1 MEVSPVLLPDEIVP
15 FFINIIFD
23 DQRLFEIM
31 QVKLNE
37 ADPDDMAK
45 TLTHDLKIQ
54 PIQAAVLSVIES
66 QLQEYKKLTEMVPC
80 TEWAKN
86 GSASHVLLIEA
97 STDSVVYS
105 DQFEWDIFDR
115 AMNPDEFARLT
126 FEELALPAE
135 FINTVSAQIRH
146 QIIRLR
152 CMHCF
157 PDKFT
162 EYITA
167 NPIFAPQTISGFRPV
182 SDLIDVSPVVGLRP
196 GRESKS
202 SSGTRDRDYRHQRRA
217 NNRASLSFN
226 TALHRADDNSVIQV
240 KLVPTVRAV
249 PMPED
254 NPNIDLAAIP
264 ALLDDPELI
273 SEDDIRKVSQK
284 LEQAKYYPAPSQN
297 SGDESDNESENEM
310 Y

>member
-1 MEVSPVLLPDEIVP
+1 MEPLPVLLPDEIVP
-15 FFINIIFD
+15 FFINIVFD
-23 DQRLFEIM
+23 DQRLFEII

-37 ADPDDMAK
+37 ADPEEMTK
-45 TLTHDLKIQ
+45 TLTYDLKIQ
-54 PIQAAVLSVIES
+54 PIEASILSAIES
-66 QLQEYKKLTEMVPC
+66 QLEEYKKLTEMVPS

-86 GSASHVLLIEA
+86 GSAVHVLLIEA
-97 STDSVVYS
+97 STESVVYS

-115 AMNPDEFARLT
+115 TMNPDEFSRLT
-126 FEELALPAE
+126 LEELALPAE

-146 QIIRLR
+146 QVIRLR

-157 PDKFT
+157 PDKFA
-162 EYITA
+162 EYIKL
-167 NPIFAPQTISGFRPV
+167 NPISSPQTITGFRPV

-202 SSGTRDRDYRHQRRA
+202 TSGTRDRDYRHQRRA

-226 TALHRADDNSVIQV
+226 TALHRADDVAVIQV

-254 NPNIDLAAIP
+254 NPNINLAAIP
-264 ALLDDPELI
+264 SMLNDPEVMA
-273 SEDDIRKVSQK
+273 DDTRKVTQK
-284 LEQAKYYPAPSQN
+284 LEQARYCPAPTQF
-297 SGDESDNESENEM
+297 SGDESDNESENDM